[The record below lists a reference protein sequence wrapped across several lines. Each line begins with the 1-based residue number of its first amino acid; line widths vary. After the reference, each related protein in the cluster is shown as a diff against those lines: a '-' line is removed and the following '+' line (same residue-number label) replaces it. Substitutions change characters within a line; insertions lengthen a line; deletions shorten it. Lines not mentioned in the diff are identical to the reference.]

1 MARTFFVLLI
11 VTIVGCSSGRP
22 GISVSERSPGTPP
35 RDTVVT
41 APVAE
46 LSVSPSVASVPQA
59 VADSTIAA
67 PDTSHANMTTSSASS
82 DTSDDAEVIG
92 QKLELARQHY
102 LSALSA
108 QQAGDS
114 VTSEMEFEAAIEHIN
129 ELSDF
134 PGIETNKDFVDLS
147 MSVVEDYEKYISQID
162 QLGPYASLYALRE
175 KLNQEVEKTDSTQLE
190 IPKDEIKGTKVP
202 LPFND
207 LVERNIAFFMG
218 KGRYYMERWL
228 FLSGKYFPTLKR
240 IFREEGVPEELVYLS
255 MPESGLRPDARSW
268 VGAVGL
274 WQFMKG
280 TGALYGLR
288 SNWWYDERRDFEK
301 STRAGARH
309 LRDLYAELGDWY
321 LVLGA
326 YNAGAG
332 RIYRGIRR
340 SGSTDYWEMRKFLPR
355 QTRNYVPQ
363 FIAVARIGMDPAK
376 YGFKDLEIADSLRYE
391 YVEVNDCIDL
401 KVLAQ
406 CAGTTADSLRELNPE
421 LLQWCTPPGI
431 SGYRFRVPV
440 GRSDSF
446 AVRYAQ
452 IPEEQKRD
460 WAIHTVRKGE
470 TISSIARKYSLST
483 SIVKEVNNIR
493 SDRRLSIGKSL
504 AIPVPREF
512 ADRAKV
518 PFDYN
523 PQQRKIDFR
532 AAKTYAAKADR
543 ARVARNARGAL
554 KAPTGKSKLV
564 YHVKRG
570 DTIGHVAEW
579 YGVRASDIRNW
590 NDIAYGSFIHAGQAL
605 VVWVDPTKAD
615 KLNPIDVMSFTD
627 KQSMKKGELSLPWN
641 EGRQA
646 VRSYAS
652 TSQNWVQHVVKS
664 GENLEKISKDY
675 GVSVSDLKNWNN
687 LQSDKITKGQSLDI
701 YDKPEER
708 VKIITTTPRQASI
721 ASIVPSP
728 SALSITTHI
737 VKKGETL
744 YDIARQYGITYQELK
759 KHNGLRSNK
768 LTVGQ
773 VLKIPT
779 ASHSANVR
787 YHQVRK
793 GDTLWKLSK
802 MYGVSMEEIQQ
813 RNDLAEG
820 LQPGRRIVIPFS
832 QSSE

>member
-1 MARTFFVLLI
+1 M
-11 VTIVGCSSGRP
+11 SSLP
-22 GISVSERSPGTPP
+22 QSISSSLPTSSDSVVVVS
-35 RDTVVT
+35 
-41 APVAE
+41 
-46 LSVSPSVASVPQA
+46 
-59 VADSTIAA
+59 
-67 PDTSHANMTTSSASS
+67 DTSRGNMVAAVASS
-82 DTSDDAEVIG
+82 DTMSDDTEVIG
-92 QKLELARQHY
+92 QKLEQARQHY
-102 LSALSA
+102 LAALSA

-114 VTSEMEFEAAIEHIN
+114 VTSEMEFETAIEVIN

-147 MSVVEDYEKYISQID
+147 LSVVEDYEKYISQIE

-228 FLSGKYFPTLKR
+228 FLSGKYFPTLRR
-240 IFREEGVPEELVYLS
+240 IFREEGVPEELVYLA

-301 STRAGARH
+301 ATRAGARH
-309 LRDLYAELGDWY
+309 LRDLYAELGDWN

-340 SGSTDYWEMRKFLPR
+340 SGSTDYWEMRKYLPR

-363 FIAVARIGMDPAK
+363 FIAVVRIGMEPAK

-391 YVEVNDCIDL
+391 FVEVNDCIDL

-431 SGYRFRVPV
+431 TGYRLRVPL
-440 GRSDSF
+440 GSSDSF

-460 WAIHTVRKGE
+460 WAIHTVKRGE

-483 SIVKEVNNIR
+483 SIIKEVNNIR
-493 SDRRLSIGKSL
+493 SDRRLSVGKSL

-523 PQQRKIDFR
+523 PQQRKINFG

-543 ARVARNARGAL
+543 ARVARTARGAL
-554 KAPTGKSKLV
+554 KAPNGKTKVV

-605 VVWVDPTKAD
+605 AVWVDPSKAD
-615 KLNPIDVMSFTD
+615 KLSPIDLMSFTD
-627 KQSMKKGELSLPWN
+627 KQSMKKGEISLPWN
-641 EGRQA
+641 ESRQA
-646 VRSYAS
+646 VRSLAS
-652 TSQNWVQHVVKS
+652 TSQNWVQHVV
-664 GENLEKISKDY
+664 
-675 GVSVSDLKNWNN
+675 
-687 LQSDKITKGQSLDI
+687 
-701 YDKPEER
+701 R
-708 VKIITTTPRQASI
+708 
-721 ASIVPSP
+721 
-728 SALSITTHI
+728 
-737 VKKGETL
+737 
-744 YDIARQYGITYQELK
+744 
-759 KHNGLRSNK
+759 
-768 LTVGQ
+768 
-773 VLKIPT
+773 
-779 ASHSANVR
+779 
-787 YHQVRK
+787 
-793 GDTLWKLSK
+793 
-802 MYGVSMEEIQQ
+802 
-813 RNDLAEG
+813 
-820 LQPGRRIVIPFS
+820 
-832 QSSE
+832 